1 MTVNNAHRPPE
12 FDMMGLPPGDMR
24 RTKMAQRV
32 EIETVDDIDG
42 SPGAETVSFGLDN
55 QHYAID
61 LGADNAAALRMILAE
76 YVAVARKA
84 GAVKRPAGERMPRE
98 EAQAIRAWA
107 RANNYHP
114 AERGRIPSAVVEAYR
129 AAA

>member
-1 MTVNNAHRPPE
+1 
-12 FDMMGLPPGDMR
+12 
-24 RTKMAQRV
+24 MAQRV
-32 EIETVDDIDG
+32 DVQLVDDLSGEVATETV
-42 SPGAETVSFGLDN
+42 AFGLDGN
-55 QHYAID
+55 AWDID
-61 LGADNAAALRMILAE
+61 LSEDNAAALRMILAE

-84 GAVKRPAGERMPRE
+84 GGVKRPAGERMPRE